1 MSINK
6 LISIH
11 DSVFNAQKDMGID
24 TTADVP
30 TLTRWAVEAEREIG
44 SYYGWKKQ
52 NAVLTGVGCI
62 AYLPCQAMRVQYVI
76 MGDHGCD
83 CGDLVRSVSTF
94 ASNVSATVNDTFF
107 VVDKPTEEFM
117 CGGINWEV
125 QNNKL
130 VFQGSVDGQKLTI
143 QYLGYELDCDG
154 FPMVNENHIVAISN
168 YIKWKF
174 AERSRFSPIKMDHAD
189 IAYMQRRWVE
199 EKLMARAEDSQISET
214 DREQIVSMLHD
225 PYIGFGLNC
234 GMHTAGG
241 YYGTY

>member
-1 MSINK
+1 MSINR

-11 DSVFNAQKDMGID
+11 DAVFNAQKDMGVD

-52 NAVLTGVGCI
+52 NAVLTGVNCI
-62 AYLPCQAMRVQYVI
+62 AYLPCQAMKVQYVI
-76 MGDHGCD
+76 MGDHGCE
-83 CGDLVRSVSTF
+83 CGDLVRSISTY
-94 ASNVSATVNDTFF
+94 ASNASATINDTFF
-107 VVDKPTEEFM
+107 VVDRASDEFM

-154 FPMVNENHIVAISN
+154 FLMVNENHIVAIAD

-174 AERSRFSPIKMDHAD
+174 AERSRYSPQKMDHGD
-189 IAYMQRRWVE
+189 IGYLQRRWVE
-199 EKLMARAEDSQISET
+199 EKLMARADDSQISET

-225 PYIGFGLNC
+225 PFSGFGLSYN
-234 GMHTAGG
+234 MNTPMGG
-241 YYGTY
+241 Y